1 MPDAIYIVI
10 RLSFHDFTPNLREQ
24 SCGGGYKKQEP
35 SKISLSSF
43 YLSESTRLPSCNC
56 PSLVQLSL
64 ISILRKYMSEIE
76 LDVKNLVSGRVSHF
90 VDNLILTLARARLM
104 LSRPQVQHGNYN
116 NMSAP
121 YVIDPRKKS

>member
-43 YLSESTRLPSCNC
+43 YLSESPRLPSCNC

-76 LDVKNLVSGRVSHF
+76 LDVKNLVSGRVAFCGQLNTDSG
-90 VDNLILTLARARLM
+90 ARAVGAFSPPGTTRKLQQHVCSVRY
-104 LSRPQVQHGNYN
+104 LSP
-116 NMSAP
+116 
-121 YVIDPRKKS
+121 